1 MPGFFVVI
9 NSYCPKGT
17 EQEVKMADFFK
28 DEPPQEEVVEEV
40 AEPEKIKVG
49 EEEFTQEELSS
60 LVGLGKLGRE
70 MEEKY
75 NTKIDRVWP
84 EYTKTTQELKA
95 LKEEKERLEAE
106 RVSQKA
112 NTGAELTDE
121 EVAKQAREQA
131 RKIGLAL
138 SEDVETKVSQKVM
151 EVLAARDLLN
161 DCKDF
166 EGELNGKDGRPA
178 FKTQEVLKHMD
189 ETGIKNPEKAYKDL
203 YEKELDAWKEQQ
215 IKKAKPS
222 GLVTEGA
229 SAAGGKEPR
238 EVKPTAENLDQLV
251 RDALAGNI

>member
-1 MPGFFVVI
+1 
-9 NSYCPKGT
+9 
-17 EQEVKMADFFK
+17 MADFFK

-49 EEEFTQEELSS
+49 GEEFTQEELQN

-70 MEEKY
+70 AEEKF
-75 NTKIDRVWP
+75 NTKLDKVWP

-95 LKEEKERLEAE
+95 EKEKNQRLESE
-106 RVSQKA
+106 RLSQKTSA
-112 NTGAELTDE
+112 GEQLTDE
-121 EVAKQAREQA
+121 EVARQAREQA

-138 SEDVETKVSQKVM
+138 SEDVETKVTQKVM
-151 EVLAARDLLN
+151 EVLEARDLLN
-161 DCKDF
+161 NCKDF
-166 EGELNGKDGRPA
+166 ESELNGKDGRPA

-238 EVKPTAENLDQLV
+238 EVKPTRDNLDQLV
-251 RDALAGNI
+251 RDALEGNI